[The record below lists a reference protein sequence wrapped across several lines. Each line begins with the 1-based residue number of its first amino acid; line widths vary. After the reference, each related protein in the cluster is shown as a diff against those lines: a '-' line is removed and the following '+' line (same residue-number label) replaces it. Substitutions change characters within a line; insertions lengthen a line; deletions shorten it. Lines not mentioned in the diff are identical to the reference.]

1 MYISLNEIKTLTL
14 DTVKRL
20 VDSKIPEGKL
30 IDYKES
36 LSVFTSDEK
45 KEFLADVSSFANA
58 EGGNLIYGV
67 KEVDGIPTDICG
79 FKVDS
84 IDAEILKLENLIRD
98 CTDPRVQGTLIN
110 YITLDNGQFVLVIYI
125 PKSFN
130 PPHVVKIG
138 NHWKFYSRNSKG
150 KYQLDVSELKS
161 IISLSSNVQERIRD
175 FRLERISRIKNRDLQ
190 IPISDEPK
198 FIYHIVPLVSS
209 TSNTVVDLAKFERAN
224 FKYELFYNLPKIYNY
239 EGILIH
245 NHQEGYNA
253 DLYVQ
258 IFRSG
263 AIEVYASYLHNRDKQ
278 LVPRNSFEKE
288 LIEQIPNY
296 ISVIKYFELTMPLVI
311 FLTVLDIKGY
321 KIGLYEYENMREMYN
336 RPFTLNDLLLPE
348 VYIDDAALTNLPLAL
363 KPLFDPIWN
372 AAGHPQSPNFNTS
385 GEWTVKG

>member
-1 MYISLNEIKTLTL
+1 MYISLNEIKFLNIEI
-14 DTVKRL
+14 VKRF

-30 IDYKES
+30 IDYKEI
-36 LSVFTSDEK
+36 LSVFTGDEK

-58 EGGNLIYGV
+58 DGGNLIYGV
-67 KEVDGIPTDICG
+67 KEVDGIPTDISG
-79 FKVDS
+79 FQVDS

-98 CTDPRVQGTLIN
+98 CTDPRIQGVLIKS
-110 YITLDNGQFVLVIYI
+110 ITLDDGRFVMAVYI

-138 NHWKFYSRNSKG
+138 SHWKFYSRNSKG

-161 IISLSSNVQERIRD
+161 IITLSSNVQERIRN

-190 IPISDEPK
+190 IPISDKPK
-198 FIYHIVPLVSS
+198 FVYHIIPFVSFM
-209 TSNTVVDLAKFERAN
+209 SNTVIDLAQFERAN
-224 FKYELFYNLPKIYNY
+224 FKYDLFYNLPKIYNY

-263 AIEVYASYLHNRDKQ
+263 VIEVYTSYLHNADKKI
-278 LVPRNSFEKE
+278 VYRNSFEKE

-296 ISVIKYFELTMPLVI
+296 LSVINYFGLTTPLVI
-311 FLTVLDIKGY
+311 FLTVLDIKNY
-321 KIGLYEYENMREMYN
+321 KMGLYEYERMLEMYN
-336 RPFTLNDLLLPE
+336 RPFIQNDLLLPE
-348 VYIDDAALTNLPLAL
+348 VYIDDTALENLPKAL

-372 AAGHPQSPNFNTS
+372 AAGHPQSPNFNS
-385 GEWTVKG
+385 NGEWTVKK